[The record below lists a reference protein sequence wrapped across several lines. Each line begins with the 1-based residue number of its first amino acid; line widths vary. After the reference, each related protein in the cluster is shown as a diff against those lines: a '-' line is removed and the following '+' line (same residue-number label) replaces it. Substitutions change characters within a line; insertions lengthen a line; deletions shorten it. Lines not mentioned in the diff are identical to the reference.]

1 MKAQKQ
7 DNRQRILEAANRLFY
22 TQGYNQT
29 SFSEIADAAGIPRG
43 NFYYYFKSK
52 DDILAA
58 VIDDRLQGINALLAE
73 WDKEFSTPRER
84 LQRFVTMLSYVKDDA
99 VRYGCPIGSLNV
111 ELSKTQLAMQAK
123 TKEMFDIFVSW
134 LTIQFISLGQRKA
147 SHKLALH
154 LLARMQGISLVA
166 NAYADPDFLQKE
178 VAELHKW
185 VEAL

>member
-1 MKAQKQ
+1 MNAQKQ
-7 DNRQRILEAANRLFY
+7 DNRQRILDAANRLFY

-29 SFSEIADAAGIPRG
+29 SFTEIADVTGIPRG

-58 VIDDRLQGINALLAE
+58 VIEDRLQRIRALLAE
-73 WDKEFSTPRER
+73 WDKEFATPRER
-84 LQRFVTMLSYVKDDA
+84 LQRFVTMLAYSKDNA
-99 VRYGCPIGSLNV
+99 VRYGCPIGSLSV

-123 TKEMFDIFVSW
+123 TKAMFDIFVAW
-134 LTIQFISLGQRKA
+134 LTIQFNALGQRKTA
-147 SHKLALH
+147 HKLALH

>member
-1 MKAQKQ
+1 MKVQKQ
-7 DNRQRILEAANRLFY
+7 DNRQRIIDAANRLFY

-29 SFSEIADAAGIPRG
+29 SFSEIADAASIPRG

-58 VIDDRLQGINALLAE
+58 VIEDRLQRIHALLAE
-73 WDKEFSTPRER
+73 WDKEFSNPRER
-84 LQRFVTMLSYVKDDA
+84 LQRFVTMLSYSKDDA
-99 VRYGCPIGSLNV
+99 VRYGCPIGSLSV
-111 ELSKTQLAMQAK
+111 ELSKTQLVMQAK

-134 LTIQFISLGQRKA
+134 LTSQFNALGQRKA

-166 NAYADPDFLQKE
+166 NAYADLDFLQKE